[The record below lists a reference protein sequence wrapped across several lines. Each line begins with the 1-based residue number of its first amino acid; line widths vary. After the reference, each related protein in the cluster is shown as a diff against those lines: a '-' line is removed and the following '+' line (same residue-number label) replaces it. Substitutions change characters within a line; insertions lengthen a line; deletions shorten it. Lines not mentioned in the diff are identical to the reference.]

1 MGRIRVLS
9 DQVANQIAAGEVVER
24 PASVVK
30 ELLENAVDAGATRI
44 RIEVEGGGRKLIRM
58 VDNGCGMGRDDAMLA
73 FERHATSKLRS
84 ADDLLHISTLGFR
97 GEALPSIAS
106 VARVELDT
114 RAVEDEV
121 GTRIEIVGGKMTR
134 VEDAGVPVG
143 TTLAIRDLFF
153 NVPARKKF
161 LKSEPTEL
169 SHVAALVTHYA
180 LAHPEKHFEL
190 HSSTQALLVAPAV
203 RDASERLFQILGH
216 DVSRDMLPCAAE
228 MDFAKVGIP
237 EPPPW
242 RREADYEAPE
252 PGFLRVRGFVS
263 KPELQ
268 KLNRGSI
275 YVFVNGR
282 QVRDRL
288 VLHALT
294 EAYRNILPSTSF
306 PVVLLFLEMPPAEVD
321 VNVHPAKT
329 EVRFRQS
336 SFVHDFVRDAVRN
349 TVMKARPAASFTAAI
364 GFSGSARPGDPQMT
378 DSLLDGRQ
386 DGIEMDPVLRGPGP
400 GSDAPWSE
408 HQITEA
414 MATEERAAAERE
426 MRRVSEPVDTADTD
440 GFSLSPMRLPAIPGR
455 LAFSDAARQVGS
467 EFDPLLG
474 VSGFEGSSDDRAA
487 GEEQRVSALRTSDE
501 ARSVPVETTGLG
513 VVRRQEFA
521 TLPDAHAATHL
532 PVGAPQHVPAADRI
546 EDTAKLDGLG
556 GLRPLGQVQN
566 SFILAV
572 NEEGLWIIDQHVAH
586 ERILFEK
593 VLRER
598 QVERVQR
605 QRLLMPLL
613 IDLMPAQM
621 ANFAAMAEEL
631 ARNGFEAEP
640 FGPRTLAVKS
650 APVGL
655 EGKEL
660 ELALAELLQVE
671 DDAAQADN
679 FEQRRQRIAA
689 SIACH
694 AAVKINMPLD
704 GPKMHWLLEEL
715 GKTENPMACPHG
727 RPIALRYSYKE
738 IQRAFQRI

>member
-1 MGRIRVLS
+1 MGRIHVLS

-44 RIEVEGGGRKLIRM
+44 RIEVEGGGRKLIRI
-58 VDNGCGMGRDDAMLA
+58 VDNGCGMVRDDAMLA

-114 RAVEDEV
+114 RSEEDAV
-121 GTRIEIVGGKMTR
+121 GTRIEIHGGKMTR
-134 VEDAGVPVG
+134 VEDVGAPVG
-143 TTLAIRDLFF
+143 TAIAIRDLFF

-180 LAHPEKHFEL
+180 LAHPAKHFEL
-190 HSSTQALLVAPAV
+190 HTATNALLVAPAV
-203 RDASERLFQILGH
+203 RDASERLFQILGG

-228 MDFAKVGIP
+228 LDFARAGLP

-242 RREADYEAPE
+242 RRDADYETPE

-288 VLHALT
+288 ILHALT
-294 EAYRNILPSTSF
+294 EAYRNILPPTSF
-306 PVVLLFLEMPPAEVD
+306 PVVLLFLEMPAAEVD

-336 SFVHDFVRDAVRN
+336 SFVHDFVRDTVRN
-349 TVMKARPAASFTAAI
+349 TVLKARPAASFLSAITAPVSPRAGDHLLNGSE
-364 GFSGSARPGDPQMT
+364 GFE
-378 DSLLDGRQ
+378 L
-386 DGIEMDPVLRGPGP
+386 DPVLRGPGP

-408 HQITEA
+408 HQIREA
-414 MATEERAAAERE
+414 MAAEERETQRISDPVEAESAE
-426 MRRVSEPVDTADTD
+426 A
-440 GFSLSPMRLPAIPGR
+440 FSLTERALPPVPGR
-455 LAFSDAARQVGS
+455 LT
-467 EFDPLLG
+467 FDGGIPLLRADAVQERG
-474 VSGFEGSSDDRAA
+474 TASRGTFDRGWLTPHGAA
-487 GEEQRVSALRTSDE
+487 
-501 ARSVPVETTGLG
+501 
-513 VVRRQEFA
+513 
-521 TLPDAHAATHL
+521 LPDAHAATHL
-532 PVGAPQHVPAADRI
+532 PAGSAPMVPTGERI
-546 EDTAKLDGLG
+546 EDTANLAGLG

-586 ERILFEK
+586 ERVLFEK

-621 ANFAAMAEEL
+621 ANFAQMADEL
-631 ARNGFEAEP
+631 ERNGFDAEP
-640 FGPRTLAVKS
+640 FGPRTLAVKA

-655 EGKEL
+655 EGREL
-660 ELALAELLQVE
+660 ELALAELLQVD

-679 FEQRRQRIAA
+679 MEARRRRIAA

-694 AAVKINMPLD
+694 AAVKINMPLE
-704 GPKMHWLLEEL
+704 PSKMQWLLDEL

-727 RPIALRYSYKE
+727 RPIALRYSHKE